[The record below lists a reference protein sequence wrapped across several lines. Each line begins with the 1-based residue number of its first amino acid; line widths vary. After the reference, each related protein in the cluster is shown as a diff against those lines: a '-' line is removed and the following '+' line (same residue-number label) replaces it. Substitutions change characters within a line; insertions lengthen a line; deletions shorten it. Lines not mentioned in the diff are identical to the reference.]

1 MLNDKLKYYI
11 LSSEKKNTLLEK
23 LKDIL
28 HGLSV
33 ELAVVFGSFVE
44 LDSFRDIDIAV
55 YRRDTSLE
63 DILKLGNMVEE
74 ALSYPVDIIPL
85 DIISPR
91 FRLHILTKGIV
102 MLEETS
108 GLYEYLLKRSLDE
121 LKP

>member
-1 MLNDKLKYYI
+1 MLNDKLKYYV
-11 LSSEKKNTLLEK
+11 LSSEEKNTLLEK
-23 LKDIL
+23 LKNIL
-28 HGLSV
+28 HSLSV

-63 DILKLGNMVEE
+63 DILKLGTMVEE
-74 ALSYPVDIIPL
+74 ALGYPVDIIPL

-102 MLEETS
+102 ILEETS
-108 GLYEYLLKRSLDE
+108 GLYEYFLKRSLDE

>member
-1 MLNDKLKYYI
+1 MLNDKLKYYV
-11 LSSEKKNTLLEK
+11 LSSEEKNTLLEK
-23 LKDIL
+23 LKNIL

-55 YRRDTSLE
+55 YRRDTCLE
-63 DILKLGNMVEE
+63 DILKLGTMVEE
-74 ALSYPVDIIPL
+74 ALGYPVDIIPL

-102 MLEETS
+102 ILEETS
-108 GLYEYLLKRSLDE
+108 GLYEYFLKRSLDE

>member
-1 MLNDKLKYYI
+1 MLNDKLKYYV
-11 LSSEKKNTLLEK
+11 LSSEEKNTLLEK
-23 LKDIL
+23 LKNIL

-33 ELAVVFGSFVE
+33 KLAVVFGSFVE

-55 YRRDTSLE
+55 YRRDTCLE
-63 DILKLGNMVEE
+63 DILKLGTMVEE
-74 ALSYPVDIIPL
+74 ALGYPVDIIPL

-102 MLEETS
+102 ILEETS

>member
-1 MLNDKLKYYI
+1 MLNDKLKYYV
-11 LSSEKKNTLLEK
+11 LSSEEKNTLLEK
-23 LKDIL
+23 LKNIL
-28 HGLSV
+28 HSLSV

-63 DILKLGNMVEE
+63 DILKLGTMVEE
-74 ALSYPVDIIPL
+74 ALGYPVDIIPL

-102 MLEETS
+102 ILEETS

>member
-1 MLNDKLKYYI
+1 MLNDKLKYYV
-11 LSSEKKNTLLEK
+11 LSSEEKNTLLEK
-23 LKDIL
+23 LKNIL
-28 HGLSV
+28 YGLSV

-55 YRRDTSLE
+55 YRRDTCLE
-63 DILKLGNMVEE
+63 DILKLGTMVEE
-74 ALSYPVDIIPL
+74 ALGYPVDIIPL

-102 MLEETS
+102 ILEETS

>member
-1 MLNDKLKYYI
+1 MLNDKLKYYT
-11 LSSEKKNTLLEK
+11 LSNEEKKTLLEK
-23 LKDIL
+23 LKNIL

-33 ELAVVFGSFVE
+33 ELAIVFGSFVE

-63 DILKLGNMVEE
+63 DTLKLEAMVEE
-74 ALSYPVDIIPL
+74 ALGYPVDIIPL
-85 DIISPR
+85 DTISPR

-102 MLEETS
+102 ILEETS

-121 LKP
+121 LKL

>member
-1 MLNDKLKYYI
+1 MLNDKLKYYV
-11 LSSEKKNTLLEK
+11 LSSEEKNTLLEK
-23 LKDIL
+23 LKNIL

-55 YRRDTSLE
+55 YRRDTCLE
-63 DILKLGNMVEE
+63 DILKLGTMVEE
-74 ALSYPVDIIPL
+74 ALGYPVDIIPL

-91 FRLHILTKGIV
+91 FRLHILTKSIV
-102 MLEETS
+102 ILEETS
-108 GLYEYLLKRSLDE
+108 GLYEYFLKRSLDE

>member
-1 MLNDKLKYYI
+1 MLNDKLKYYV
-11 LSSEKKNTLLEK
+11 LSSEEKNTLLEK
-23 LKDIL
+23 LKNIL

-55 YRRDTSLE
+55 YRRDTCLE
-63 DILKLGNMVEE
+63 DILKLGTMVEE
-74 ALSYPVDIIPL
+74 ALGYPVDIIPL

-102 MLEETS
+102 ILEETS